1 MTSSSSPQPSGEDDD
16 DKKNEMNNT
25 NMTREENNN
34 KNKKVDIGIPIID
47 WSVKNSPFHKFF
59 FAQVTKLISV
69 GQIRRLELEDLAHL
83 PELESSFL
91 HENFSSN
98 SGRAMTDCLE
108 SQSSET
114 GLASSMP

>member
-1 MTSSSSPQPSGEDDD
+1 MTSSSSPQPSKGEDDD

-34 KNKKVDIGIPIID
+34 EKKNSKKVDIGIPIID

-91 HENFSSN
+91 HENFQN
-98 SGRAMTDCLE
+98 E
-108 SQSSET
+108 W
-114 GLASSMP
+114 